1 LHPVIGGSV
10 SAALQNAGL
19 DACVMVIGVPSPNQP
34 LACAPCQLG
43 VDLSSAVTMAT
54 RYVNI
59 DVPND
64 SRFVGLMLSIQGAAL
79 GTGHPCF
86 SGQVRFSD
94 TVDVTVQ

>member
-1 LHPVIGGSV
+1 
-10 SAALQNAGL
+10 
-19 DACVMVIGVPSPNQP
+19 
-34 LACAPCQLG
+34 
-43 VDLSSAVTMAT
+43 MAT